1 MQCLNGTNYSM
12 YICGGGNL
20 QQFENDWNNT
30 ILNIRGLPDEV
41 FLETLFRKQLEK
53 SDQLKNA
60 MALYQQ
66 DYTQRGE
73 KNGYQKLRDIL
84 RFHLEKKLLG
94 KNKNAWTINID
105 GKAFVGGKKDGG
117 NNDGQPSD
125 GARRGDCRQW
135 RNE

>member
-1 MQCLNGTNYSM
+1 M
-12 YICGGGNL
+12 

-73 KNGYQKLRDIL
+73 KRSYQKLRDIL
-84 RFHLEKKLLG
+84 RFHLEKKLL
-94 KNKNAWTINID
+94 D
-105 GKAFVGGKKDGG
+105 KK
-117 NNDGQPSD
+117 
-125 GARRGDCRQW
+125 RL
-135 RNE
+135 E